1 MTVLNDLDH
10 YHLAGDVVD
19 QVPRLA
25 RLGGYFKQF
34 IRNKLVEHK
43 QYVCKYGEDMTEIPD
58 YPGAGRVGHRA
69 SVLGN
74 YAAGE
79 TMRLYWPM
87 MQAV

>member
-43 QYVCKYGEDMTEIPD
+43 QYICKYGEDYD
-58 YPGAGRVGHRA
+58 
-69 SVLGN
+69 GN
-74 YAAGE
+74 S
-79 TMRLYWPM
+79 
-87 MQAV
+87 